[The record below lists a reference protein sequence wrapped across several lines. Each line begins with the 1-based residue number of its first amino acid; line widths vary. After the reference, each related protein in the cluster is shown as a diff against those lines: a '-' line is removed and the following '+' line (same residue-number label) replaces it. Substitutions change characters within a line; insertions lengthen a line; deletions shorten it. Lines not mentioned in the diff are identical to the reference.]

1 MFQSGFSEP
10 GWLRKRRRAGKWA
23 GVRKKKGK
31 SNGRDTDSTA
41 GVMDGAEGGVERERM
56 AGFIYKKIYYLHHK
70 TQQQ

>member
-41 GVMDGAEGGVERERM
+41 GVMDGAEGG
-56 AGFIYKKIYYLHHK
+56 ILLCN
-70 TQQQ
+70 

>member
-41 GVMDGAEGGVERERM
+41 GVMDGAEGGWR
-56 AGFIYKKIYYLHHK
+56 G
-70 TQQQ
+70 